1 MNTKNLLI
9 ASAIGAVVTTVIVS
23 IPFVNFLVCLVCLPL
38 WGGPLLATWIY
49 KRQNGTMPMNHAIA
63 VGVVAGLF
71 AAILSYLVGLVVGPA
86 TSAALLNLLQQ
97 YLPSGGAPIGPV
109 SASASLGSLFISI
122 VLNAIFGLIGGLIGG
137 SLLKDKVAP
146 PMPPATPVA

>member
-9 ASAIGAVVTTVIVS
+9 ASAIGALVTTVIVS

-63 VGVVAGLF
+63 VGVVAGVF
-71 AAILSYLVGLVVGPA
+71 AAILSFLVGLVVGPA
-86 TSAALLNLLQQ
+86 TSAALMNLLQQ
-97 YLPSGGAPIGPV
+97 YMPAGSAPISPV
-109 SASASLGSLFISI
+109 SASPTLGSLFFS
-122 VLNAIFGLIGGLIGG
+122 VLLDAIFGLIGGLIGG
-137 SLLKDKVAP
+137 AIFKDKPTTITP
-146 PMPPATPVA
+146 PTTP

>member
-9 ASAIGAVVTTVIVS
+9 ASAIGAVATTVVVS

-63 VGVVAGLF
+63 VGVVTGVFAAVLSFIAGLV
-71 AAILSYLVGLVVGPA
+71 LGPA
-86 TSAALLNLLQQ
+86 TSAALMNLLQQ
-97 YLPSGGAPIGPV
+97 YMPAGGAPLSPV
-109 SASASLGSLFISI
+109 SASPTLGSLVFG
-122 VLNAIFGLIGGLIGG
+122 VLVDAVFGLIGGLIGG
-137 SLLKDKVAP
+137 SVFKEKAIPPAP
-146 PMPPATPVA
+146 PVA

>member
-9 ASAIGAVVTTVIVS
+9 ASAIGALVTTVVVS

-63 VGVVAGLF
+63 VGVVAGVF
-71 AAILSYLVGLVVGPA
+71 AAILSFLVGLVVGPA
-86 TSAALLNLLQQ
+86 TSAALMNLLQQ
-97 YLPSGGAPIGPV
+97 YMPAGSAPISPV
-109 SASASLGSLFISI
+109 SASPTLGSLFFG
-122 VLNAIFGLIGGLIGG
+122 VLLDAIFGLIGGLIGG
-137 SLLKDKVAP
+137 AIFKDKVAP
-146 PMPPATPVA
+146 PVPPVA

>member
-9 ASAIGAVVTTVIVS
+9 ASAIGALVTTVIVS
-23 IPFVNFLVCLVCLPL
+23 IPVVNFLVCLVCLPL

-63 VGVVAGLF
+63 VGVVAGVF
-71 AAILSYLVGLVVGPA
+71 AAVLSFVVGLAVGPA

-97 YLPSGGAPIGPV
+97 YLPAGSAPISPV
-109 SASASLGSLFISI
+109 SASPTVGSLVIG
-122 VLNAIFGLIGGLIGG
+122 VLVDAVFGLIGGLIGG
-137 SLLKDKVAP
+137 SVFKEKTT
-146 PMPPATPVA
+146 TPTSTLTR

>member
-9 ASAIGAVVTTVIVS
+9 ASAVGALVTTAVVS

-63 VGVVAGLF
+63 VGVVAGVF
-71 AAILSYLVGLVVGPA
+71 AAILSYLVGLVAGPA
-86 TSAALLNLLQQ
+86 TSAALMNLVQQ
-97 YLPSGGAPIGPV
+97 YLPAGSAPIGPV
-109 SASASLGSLFISI
+109 NATPTLGSLALGI
-122 VLNAIFGLIGGLIGG
+122 VLDAIFGLIGGLIGG
-137 SLLKDKVAP
+137 SLFKDKVMPPVPPAP
-146 PMPPATPVA
+146 PVA